1 MQDMNQT
8 ARRVTSQNEAFNTAK
23 SFVSS
28 TANSTAF
35 KVGAGAAAMWM
46 ISSSLRDGPTPEG
59 NEAQQEAS
67 QAEVNPSALLT
78 SPTARVTPN
87 AENVNL
93 MISGRGNIDQSAV
106 AGLVNNQING
116 MIGTQMEM
124 NVNVTDNTRRLDR
137 SFYEKQVN
145 SVLGI

>member
-1 MQDMNQT
+1 
-8 ARRVTSQNEAFNTAK
+8 
-23 SFVSS
+23 
-28 TANSTAF
+28 
-35 KVGAGAAAMWM
+35 MWM

-106 AGLVNNQING
+106 AGLVNNEING
-116 MIGTQMEM
+116 MIGSQMEM